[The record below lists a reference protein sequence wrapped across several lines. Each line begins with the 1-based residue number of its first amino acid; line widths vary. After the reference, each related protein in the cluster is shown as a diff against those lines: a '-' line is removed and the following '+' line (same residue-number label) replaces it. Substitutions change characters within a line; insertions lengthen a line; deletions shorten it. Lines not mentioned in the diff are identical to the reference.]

1 MCVLCIVCV
10 ELPSRMG
17 VDCVSV
23 VSGLGRSSP
32 WASRSMVASPPA
44 PLPSTTT
51 PDAPPLTLTF
61 PRFRLEVI
69 AVGRL
74 CMYAMSS
81 GIVRLV
87 RGIVVWG
94 SLWVL

>member
-1 MCVLCIVCV
+1 
-10 ELPSRMG
+10 
-17 VDCVSV
+17 
-23 VSGLGRSSP
+23 
-32 WASRSMVASPPA
+32 MVASPPA

-69 AVGRL
+69 AEGRL

-87 RGIVVWG
+87 RGICVGLSVGSAIVGGVVTFLG
-94 SLWVL
+94 CF